1 MHAIEPSRRGAIGL
15 DDLIALNEE
24 IAALARSGM
33 PMERGLLGVGGDLP
47 GRLGA
52 IASGLGRRMEGGAS
66 LVAAIDAE
74 GDAIPPTYRAVVE
87 AGVRSGRLAEALEGL
102 AGFARAYVE
111 MRRAIGLALLYPAI
125 VALVGYGVFV
135 LIVVALIPQIAESFA
150 SLRVPVGPWVGVI
163 ASFAG
168 WAWVWGPIV
177 PALFL
182 IGAVG
187 WWSTGRASAFR
198 PGRLGRGL
206 RWVPG
211 VASILD
217 SWIAGQFADWLAL
230 LVEHEVPWPA
240 AVRLAADATGE
251 PRLIASASAMA
262 SASERGEPASEAVR
276 GARGLPPLLSW
287 LMSRGGGEASL
298 AASLRHAAATYRE
311 RAARKANTLRATL
324 PAALLLGLGAAT
336 ALLYALTLFAPWTAL
351 LRGLSRLH

>member
-33 PMERGLLGVGGDLP
+33 PMERGLLGIGGDLP

-52 IASGLGRRMEGGAS
+52 ITSGLGRRMERGAS

-74 GDAIPPTYRAVVE
+74 GAAIPPTYRAVVE

-111 MRRAIGLALLYPAI
+111 MRRAIGLALLYPTL
-125 VALVGYGVFV
+125 VALLGYGVF
-135 LIVVALIPQIAESFA
+135 LLLVVALIPLVAESFA
-150 SLRVPVGPWVGVI
+150 TLRVPVGPWVGVI
-163 ASFAG
+163 DSFAA
-168 WAWVWGPIV
+168 WAWVWGPIL

-182 IGAVG
+182 LGAVG
-187 WWSTGRASAFR
+187 WWTTGRASAFR

-217 SWIAGQFADWLAL
+217 SWVAGQFADWLAL
-230 LVEHEVPWPA
+230 LVEHEVPWPV
-240 AVRLAADATGE
+240 AVRLAAEATGE
-251 PRLIASASAMA
+251 PRLIASASAVA
-262 SASERGEPASEAVR
+262 DASERGEPLRKS
-276 GARGLPPLLSW
+276 ARGLPPLLAW

-311 RAARKANTLRATL
+311 RAARKAAMLRATL
-324 PAALLLGLGAAT
+324 PAALMIGLGAST